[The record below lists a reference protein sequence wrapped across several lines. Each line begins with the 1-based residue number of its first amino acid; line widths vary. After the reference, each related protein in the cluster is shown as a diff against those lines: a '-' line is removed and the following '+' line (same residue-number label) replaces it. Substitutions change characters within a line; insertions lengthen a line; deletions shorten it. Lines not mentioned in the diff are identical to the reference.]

1 MKENGFNEA
10 KSFVKNML
18 KDYKISRPET
28 HVGIVEYSDEP
39 SVRLRLDEMFE
50 ENLINNVVDEMTPSE
65 GESAN
70 LDKALEKSVDKMFS
84 VALGGRPSAK
94 KILVVIAASN
104 TTAKEALKRAAKPLK
119 ERGVRI
125 YVVPIGKDSDP
136 ETLVVLV
143 PDETKPPKKVKI
155 PLLPGY
161 SMKLSRVVKDDISK
175 STLKYALVILFH
187 YQVVSG

>member
-39 SVRLRLDEMFE
+39 SVRLRLDEMFD

-104 TTAKEALKRAAKPLK
+104 TTAKEALKRAVKPLK

-175 STLKYALVILFH
+175 STLKYVLVILFH
-187 YQVVSG
+187 YQVVLG